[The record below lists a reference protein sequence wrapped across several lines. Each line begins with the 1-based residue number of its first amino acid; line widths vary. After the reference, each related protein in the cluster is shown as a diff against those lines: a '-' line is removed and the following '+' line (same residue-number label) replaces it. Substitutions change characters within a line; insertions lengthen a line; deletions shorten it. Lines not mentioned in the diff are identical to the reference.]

1 MFEKQ
6 KAGGP
11 ETEDRVEISEELQNE
26 FAQKHPKVNTENNK
40 VKTLLAFANE
50 QIRKQA
56 QEIVRLQKLAPQEA
70 IDESAPIDAQDE

>member
-11 ETEDRVEISEELQNE
+11 DNAERVEISEELQNE
-26 FAQKHPKVNTENNK
+26 FEQKHPKENIADNK
-40 VKTLLAFANE
+40 VKSLLAFANE

-56 QEIVRLQKLAPQEA
+56 QEIVRLQKLVPEGNE
-70 IDESAPIDAQDE
+70 DGSAPADTQDE